1 MGSLN
6 DMIKSARET
15 YSDGYTAGYAKCRAD
30 MLEMIKRVGGV
41 SAEDAEQVQW
51 LDAIEREHS
60 AR

>member
-1 MGSLN
+1 MASLN
-6 DMIKSARET
+6 DMIKTARDS
-15 YSDGYTAGYAKCRAD
+15 YQDGYVAGYAKCRAD
-30 MLEMIKRVGGV
+30 MLEMIKRIGGV